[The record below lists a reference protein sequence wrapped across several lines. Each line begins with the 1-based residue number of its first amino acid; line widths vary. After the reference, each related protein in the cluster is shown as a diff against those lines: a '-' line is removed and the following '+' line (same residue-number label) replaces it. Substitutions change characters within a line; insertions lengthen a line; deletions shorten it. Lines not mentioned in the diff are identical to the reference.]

1 MRKQIL
7 LGALLAVT
15 ILTVG
20 ASASFAA
27 RSNGTALFIFNGRML
42 ADAGSG
48 STISVD
54 VNGGNRAAL
63 KKLVG
68 QSDNANF
75 AVDAH
80 TQYLRWTHG
89 VPTVVTESNLL
100 AGDRVSV
107 RIVADRQASLAQIEG
122 TAARRVA
129 DSGKPGRFPSQPLW
143 LFRGTLDAPGV
154 RRSSDAAHR
163 RRQPARAPGDA
174 RPAARPDLPLRRA
187 HHLRALAGTRPDAH
201 LPGPAAPRRPDLG
214 AHPRPA
220 VVLAR
225 PGRTGSG
232 EPRRR
237 PRAGRFFLLAGPP
250 HERGRTRGL
259 SQPSTRARKPRTSSS
274 VSSGC
279 SACAMCGA
287 LLHARRTPSPE
298 WPGARPRRSPA

>member
-20 ASASFAA
+20 ATASFAA

-54 VNGGNRAAL
+54 VKGGNHAAL

-68 QSDNANF
+68 QSDDASF

-80 TQYLRWTHG
+80 TQYLRWSHG

-107 RIVADRQASLAQIEG
+107 RIVADRQASLAQIEA

-129 DSGKPGRFPSQPLW
+129 DSGTPGRFPAQPLW
-143 LFRGTLDAPGV
+143 LFRGTLDAPASGGHLTLHI
-154 RRSSDAAHR
+154 DD
-163 RRQPARAPGDA
+163 GN
-174 RPAARPDLPLRRA
+174 
-187 HHLRALAGTRPDAH
+187 LRALRAMLGQPLDQTFHYDGHTIFVLWQGRVPTVIS
-201 LPGPAAPRRPDLG
+201 PGQLHPGDRISVRIRAPRSFSLAQAEQVPANHVGDHEPAAP
-214 AHPRPA
+214 
-220 VVLAR
+220 
-225 PGRTGSG
+225 
-232 EPRRR
+232 
-237 PRAGRFFLLAGPP
+237 
-250 HERGRTRGL
+250 
-259 SQPSTRARKPRTSSS
+259 SS
-274 VSSGC
+274 
-279 SACAMCGA
+279 
-287 LLHARRTPSPE
+287 
-298 WPGARPRRSPA
+298 